1 MCRFPAGATAL
12 AGDGAPPEALDRVI
26 FRWMRRTSGFLVM
39 AAVGVAAALPAGPAS
54 AKARNCPGTVTF
66 SGTKTTIRTVKGVG
80 CAEAKRVARA
90 YDRGSPPSGW
100 QCGLAHAPF
109 TRVGS
114 KIVGFSCG
122 KGGSGDLRKRP
133 HAFLGLTS
141 G

>member
-1 MCRFPAGATAL
+1 LIDRDIVCR
-12 AGDGAPPEALDRVI
+12 
-26 FRWMRRTSGFLVM
+26 MRRTSSVLVM
-39 AAVGVAAALPAGPAS
+39 TALGVAVALPAGQAS

-66 SGTKTTIRTVKGVG
+66 SATKTTIRTVKGVG
-80 CAEAKRVARA
+80 CAEAKRVAKA
-90 YDRGSPPSGW
+90 YDRGSAPSGW

-133 HAFLGLTS
+133 HAFLGLAP